1 MEVKDYGN
9 YEEGSNGNRRMKHF
23 LVTFERRS
31 TGSFIAFVAA
41 TNIKNP
47 RKGLRAIFENKFPG
61 WDILMTSISEGDFY
75 EMCKEAHE
83 VSKVDWDVR
92 HPNLLFVTI
101 ENIRGNF
108 FDPAWF

>member
-1 MEVKDYGN
+1 MKVKDCGN
-9 YEEGSNGNRRMKHF
+9 YDEGSNDNRRMKHF
-23 LVTFERRS
+23 LVTFGRSS

-47 RKGLRAIFENKFPG
+47 RKGLHAIFENKFPG
-61 WDILMTSISEGDFY
+61 WDIFMTSISERDFN
-75 EMCKEAHE
+75 EMCNEAHE
-83 VSKVDWDVR
+83 VSKVNWDVR

-101 ENIRGNF
+101 ENVRGNF